1 MTRAVVCGGPDL
13 EAAAAALG
21 LIEAPDPEVVLVDTR
36 NTEGIARAAAQAPS
50 IPRVLVAGGATAE
63 LLRAAGVDHIAA
75 GTAPELVG
83 PQLAAALPIR
93 TREATRR
100 VVITAA
106 RGGVGRTLLATNL
119 ALRLG
124 RAAPLWLLDATGT
137 GAAAWWL
144 RAEARPWSEL
154 EPMACE
160 LSIEHLRV
168 VATAAAPGVRVLG
181 GPGTAPSWP
190 LVAACLRE
198 LDRELVI
205 VDAAPLADERTRA
218 LRDGASIAS
227 RTLVLTYADA
237 ASLAALAVHDVADSW
252 LICSQGALAGDV
264 AFRSLPRDDDAVARA
279 LSDRAPVGGRLG
291 RAYDD
296 LAELLGIDA
305 T

>member
-13 EAAAAALG
+13 DAAAASLG
-21 LIEAPDPEVVLVDTR
+21 LVEAPDPEIVLVDTR
-36 NTEGIARAAAQAPS
+36 CGDGVTRAAAHAPS
-50 IPRVLVAGGATAE
+50 IPRVLVATGATAE
-63 LLRAAGVDHIAA
+63 LLRAAGVAHIAA
-75 GTAPELVG
+75 GTAAEVVG
-83 PQLAAALPIR
+83 PQVAAALPAR

-100 VVITAA
+100 IVITAA

-124 RAAPLWLLDATGT
+124 RTAPLWLLDATGT
-137 GAAAWWL
+137 GAAGWWL

-154 EPMACE
+154 EPMASE

-181 GPGTAPSWP
+181 GPGSAPSWP
-190 LVAACLRE
+190 LLAACLRE

-205 VDAAPLADERTRA
+205 VDAAPLADDRTRA
-218 LRDGASIAS
+218 LREGAAIAS
-227 RTLVLTYADA
+227 RTLVLTYADP
-237 ASLAALAVHDVADSW
+237 ASLAALAAHDLADSW
-252 LICSQGALAGDV
+252 LICSQGALPGGA
-264 AFRSLPRDDDAVARA
+264 AFRSLPRDEDAVARA
-279 LSDRAPVGGRLG
+279 LSGRARVGGRLG
-291 RAYDD
+291 RAYDE